1 MKYNKMYMQ
10 KILNDPLPQL
20 PEDERIYLNVQYNN
34 RSFAKI
40 TNCRFDGER
49 KLWFTGPR
57 NSYIESLIKV
67 YGINEA
73 TSEKAIQL
81 LNEKTEDNDLSDE

>member
-1 MKYNKMYMQ
+1 MR

-34 RSFAKI
+34 RSFAII
-40 TNCRFDGER
+40 TNCGFDKEK
-49 KLWFTGPR
+49 KLWFAGPR
-57 NSYIESLIKV
+57 NSYIESLIKM

-73 TSEKAIQL
+73 TSEKAMQL
-81 LNEKTEDNDLSDE
+81 LEELK

>member
-1 MKYNKMYMQ
+1 MKYNKKYMQ
-10 KILNDPLPQL
+10 KILNDPLPKL
-20 PEDERIYLNVQYNN
+20 PEDERIYLNVSYQE
-34 RSFAKI
+34 RTFAKI
-40 TNCRFDGER
+40 TNCGFDKEK

-73 TSEKAIQL
+73 TSEKAMQL
-81 LNEKTEDNDLSDE
+81 LEELK

>member
-1 MKYNKMYMQ
+1 MKYNKKYMQ
-10 KILNDPLPQL
+10 KLSNDPLPPL

-34 RSFAKI
+34 RSFARI
-40 TNCRFDGER
+40 TNCGFDGER

-57 NSYIESLIKV
+57 NSFIESLIKV

-81 LNEKTEDNDLSDE
+81 LNEKTEDTDLSDE